1 MHKKNLWLALLL
13 IVLAT
18 TYAIFFSGWFTKPAI
33 LIHYTARPSG
43 FAMRQRRDMPPIVT
57 FGFDIS
63 YRLSELK
70 VVAVADLSTNAS
82 PQPLWHLITDSNS
95 LPVESFRYGQPI
107 RGMRP
112 AVPGA
117 HPLPLEPNQLYRL
130 FVRSG
135 KMKGQRDFSLGP
147 PALAAEATN
156 APAATPQ

>member
-57 FGFDIS
+57 FGF
-63 YRLSELK
+63 
-70 VVAVADLSTNAS
+70 
-82 PQPLWHLITDSNS
+82 DSNS

>member
-1 MHKKNLWLALLL
+1 MHKKNLWLGLLL
-13 IVLAT
+13 VVLAT
-18 TYAIFFSGWFTKPAI
+18 SYVIFFSGWFKRPAL
-33 LIHYTARPSG
+33 LIHYSSRPSG
-43 FAMRQRRDMPPIVT
+43 FSMRQRRDQPPIVT

-63 YRLSELK
+63 YPLAEIK
-70 VVAVADLSTNAS
+70 VVPVAALATNDS

-117 HPLPLEPNQLYRL
+117 HPLPRDPHPLYRL

-135 KMKGQRDFSLGP
+135 KLKGQRDFSLGP
-147 PALAAEATN
+147 PAAAD
-156 APAATPQ
+156 AATETNKP